1 MRRILVIDDSATMRS
16 LYKQLLTHVPH
27 TNVSF
32 AADGALGI
40 ERFEAFEPHLVFL
53 DINMPNMNGL
63 ECLAELK
70 KRGALSRTKV
80 VMVSTEGTSDDIQ
93 RGLSGGATEY
103 LRKPFKLSAL
113 GDIVN
118 RLAPHDDSVTVRCG
132 GLDEAARSGA
142 SNVQQGKA

>member
-16 LYKQLLTHVPH
+16 LYKQLLTHVPQ

-32 AADGALGI
+32 AADGAQGI
-40 ERFEAFEPHLVFL
+40 ERYEAVDPHLIFL

-70 KRGALSRTKV
+70 KRGWLARTRV

-93 RGLSGGATEY
+93 RGLGGGATEY
-103 LRKPFKLSAL
+103 PRKPFKLSAL

-118 RLAPHDDSVTVRCG
+118 RLAPLEESVTVRVSASEN
-132 GLDEAARSGA
+132 DAKTVAPAA
-142 SNVQQGKA
+142 QGKA

>member
-16 LYKQLLTHVPH
+16 LYKQLLTHVPQ
-27 TNVSF
+27 TSVSF
-32 AADGALGI
+32 ATDGAQGI
-40 ERFEAFEPHLVFL
+40 ERYEAVEPHLIFL

-70 KRGALSRTKV
+70 KRGWLSRTRV

-93 RGLSGGATEY
+93 RGLGGGATEY

-118 RLAPHDDSVTVRCG
+118 RLAPLEESVTVRVTG
-132 GLDEAARSGA
+132 ESDAKTVVPSA
-142 SNVQQGKA
+142 QGKA

>member
-16 LYKQLLTHVPH
+16 LYKQLLTHVPQ
-27 TNVSF
+27 TSVSF
-32 AADGALGI
+32 ATDGAQGI
-40 ERFEAFEPHLVFL
+40 ERYEAADPHLIFL

-70 KRGALSRTKV
+70 KRGWLARTRV

-118 RLAPHDDSVTVRCG
+118 RLAPLEESVTVRVTG
-132 GLDEAARSGA
+132 DNDAKTVVPSA
-142 SNVQQGKA
+142 QGKA